1 MDKSTLSN
9 YGWVVIA
16 VLVLSVMIALATP
29 FGDYIGNAVKSTTEG
44 LFDVQQKAMGVAGLV
59 VDDQKFEN
67 GNAPV
72 LLGYK
77 YGNAE
82 DILSVLPEWDKEN
95 YPYAIITYDSTTEE
109 YKLLVASDP
118 FIKFSDT
125 YTPDAL
131 MGGYNIDAYIHT
143 DGGWQHAGLNWD
155 PFAPILPPVWAS
167 HNVKDSETILVE
179 ASEPVPVYE

>member
-82 DILSVLPEWDKEN
+82 DILS
-95 YPYAIITYDSTTEE
+95 
-109 YKLLVASDP
+109 
-118 FIKFSDT
+118 
-125 YTPDAL
+125 
-131 MGGYNIDAYIHT
+131 GYGRYR
-143 DGGWQHAGLNWD
+143 L
-155 PFAPILPPVWAS
+155 
-167 HNVKDSETILVE
+167 
-179 ASEPVPVYE
+179 